1 MIRKVKLSELI
12 KCENTEFAI
21 SKLKPYDWD
30 IRACEWFLGNKE
42 IHIEKGGHRFSMMSK
57 NIAYENEH
65 GGLTIIDRRRHLT
78 TFLLLCRAL
87 YEHLVSQ
94 TNIEQSYLEQIGK
107 YIWKHDFNHRFGFL
121 GEQMPVS
128 SRETGPILIEKEFL
142 PIIERDNNILMKLFE
157 RKIDLQPQDFTCKYA
172 KNFIFFYD
180 KLFAYKKEKEREWE
194 YLCKYFLQAEIS
206 FYLVVRDSKES
217 AESFLIQVD
226 HGLVGTMSADPISHY
241 YLC

>member
-1 MIRKVKLSELI
+1 
-12 KCENTEFAI
+12 
-21 SKLKPYDWD
+21 
-30 IRACEWFLGNKE
+30 
-42 IHIEKGGHRFSMMSK
+42 MSK

-65 GGLTIIDRRRHLT
+65 GGLTVIDRRRHLT

-107 YIWKHDFNHRFGFL
+107 YIWKHDFNHRFSFL

-128 SRETGPILIEKEFL
+128 NGILIRKYFL

-157 RKIDLQPQDFTCKYA
+157 RKIDLQLQDFTCKYA

-194 YLCKYFLQAEIS
+194 YLCKYFLQTEIS
-206 FYLVVRDSKES
+206 FDLVMQDSKES
-217 AESFLIQVD
+217 AESFLFQLD
-226 HGLVGTMSADPISHY
+226 HSMLVVFGQPTGLSLI
-241 YLC
+241 